1 MLKNL
6 YKLRGLITM
15 ANMLQTA
22 LKVMGFTDDEEND
35 QDIDI
40 ENSEIPVKQRR
51 NVISMR
57 NDEDKHIKER
67 QPTVIHIEP
76 KEFED
81 VRVITQGLQ
90 NHAIITVNLGFLN
103 DELRRRI
110 IDFVSGAV
118 YALDGSLMKLAD
130 MVYLLAAKE
139 VRLQEEGEA
148 FNSNISRQKWMSE

>member
-1 MLKNL
+1 
-6 YKLRGLITM
+6 M